1 VKRPR
6 TILWLTLLLA
16 LLALALSLVQSH
28 CPTQG
33 LGFLPSQRAEARL
46 KNRTA
51 LPRET
56 DFDSRVTLIALLQAG
71 DDRARWSP
79 ARAARVEGYVVAVS
93 EGGIEAANCFALVNR
108 DTHIDLALRADAPP
122 RERVILEVTPRL
134 REWAR
139 QQGRDWSTP
148 ALQRD
153 LVGHWCRFEGWLFF
167 DDGHATESDNIAPGG
182 KHNWRA
188 TSWEIHP
195 VTYIEAVK

>member
-1 VKRPR
+1 MKLPR
-6 TILWLTLLLA
+6 TILWLTLLLV
-16 LLALALSLVQSH
+16 LLALTVSLVQSN
-28 CPTQG
+28 CPAQG
-33 LGFLPSQRAEARL
+33 LSFLPRQCAQARL

-51 LPRET
+51 LPQAA
-56 DFDSRVTLIALLQAG
+56 DFDNRVTLAALLQAG

-93 EGGIEAANCFALVNR
+93 EGGIESANCFALVNR
-108 DTHIDLALRADAPP
+108 DTHIDLALRADSPR

-139 QQGRDWSTP
+139 QQGRDWSTS

-153 LVGHWCRFEGWLFF
+153 LVGRWCRFEGWLFF
-167 DDGHATESDNIAPGG
+167 DSGHATEAENTASGREQ
-182 KHNWRA
+182 NWRA
-188 TSWEIHP
+188 TGWEIHP